1 MRLARST
8 VRYIG
13 ETDNIIYIIV
23 YNYCKHTKDK
33 GNKMNILNSKAIKSF
48 INVADMGWQMG
59 WHEINGGN
67 MSYRMTDDEVNEIK
81 EHFNFDGE
89 WKEIGKGVS
98 VPDFSGQYF
107 IITGSGKYFQNIKD
121 NPEDSI
127 CIVTVDET
135 GKNYKVVWGLVNGGR
150 PTSEISAH
158 LLTHSIK
165 SKATGGKYRVVY
177 HSHPKYTN
185 ILTYVLPLK
194 SEVFTRELWEMMT
207 ECSIVF
213 PNGVGVMEWKVPCC
227 AEIGIA
233 TGKLMEQYDA
243 VIWAHHGLVCSGETL
258 DMAFGVMHTIEKAA
272 GMLANV
278 MQLGGKRQTIIPS
291 DFKEIAHDFNL
302 NFNEKFLYEK

>member
-1 MRLARST
+1 M
-8 VRYIG
+8 
-13 ETDNIIYIIV
+13 D
-23 YNYCKHTKDK
+23 
-33 GNKMNILNSKAIKSF
+33 ILKSKAIEAF
-48 INVADMGWQMG
+48 VNVADLSWKMG

-67 MSYRMTDDEVNEIK
+67 MSYRMTEEEVGEVKDN
-81 EHFNFDGE
+81 FNFDGD
-89 WKEIGKGVS
+89 WKEIGTGVA
-98 VPDFSGQYF
+98 VPDFAGQFF
-107 IITGSGKYFQNIKD
+107 IITGSGKYFQNVKR

-127 CIVTVDET
+127 CIVTVDDS

-150 PTSEISAH
+150 PTSEISTH

-165 SKATGGKYRVVY
+165 AKATDGKARVVY

-185 ILTYVLPLK
+185 ILTYILPLK

-213 PNGVGVMEWKVPCC
+213 PKGVGVMEWKVPCC
-227 AEIGIA
+227 AEIGVA
-233 TGKLMEQYDA
+233 TGELMQKYDA

-272 GMLANV
+272 EMLVNV
-278 MQLGGKRQTIIPS
+278 MQLGGKRQTITPS

-302 NFNEKFLYEK
+302 SFDEKFLYEK

>member
-1 MRLARST
+1 
-8 VRYIG
+8 
-13 ETDNIIYIIV
+13 
-23 YNYCKHTKDK
+23 
-33 GNKMNILNSKAIKSF
+33 MNILDSKAIKSF
-48 INVADMGWQMG
+48 IKVADMGWQMG

-89 WKEIGKGVS
+89 WKEIGKDVS
-98 VPDFSGQYF
+98 VPNFNGQYF
-107 IITGSGKYFQNIKD
+107 IITGSGKYFQNVKD

-233 TGKLMEQYDA
+233 TGKLMEKYDA

-272 GMLANV
+272 EMLVNV
-278 MQLGGKRQTIIPS
+278 MQLGGKRQTITPS

-302 NFNEKFLYEK
+302 NFDEKFLYEK